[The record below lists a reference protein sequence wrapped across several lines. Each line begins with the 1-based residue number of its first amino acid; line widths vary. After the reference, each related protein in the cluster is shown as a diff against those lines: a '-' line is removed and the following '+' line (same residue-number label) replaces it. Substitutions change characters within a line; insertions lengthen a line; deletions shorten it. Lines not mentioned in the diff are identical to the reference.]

1 MILLIGNKG
10 SFSLECYDFL
20 LNSNHNDIKLIYA
33 GDLDA
38 SNISY
43 ITEGLN
49 EYLEKGINHKVIYI
63 GGEIKD
69 AKSMHLHN
77 FSIPVLL
84 AEYCGQQNYQ
94 FILLGSLSQWGL
106 IKWQCRTT
114 IESSTPISAP
124 YDEYSRTK
132 QLCFKTINSSS
143 AYNGYFICPA
153 SILNHK
159 HQSGSLY
166 TLRKIIC
173 LRWVNL
179 IFQFRGMISYCE
191 REDVFSSINLA
202 LLSGEL
208 ANNVIVS
215 KSISAN
221 EVAKIKQNKIKARLT
236 YALGFMA
243 YHFFFIIGLKNYS
256 QKIALLFTEV
266 NFISNQ
272 TKS

>member
-1 MILLIGNKG
+1 MIGNKG

-20 LNSNHNDIKLIYA
+20 LNSNQKDIKLIYTS
-33 GDLDA
+33 DLDA
-38 SNISY
+38 TNISF
-43 ITEGLN
+43 ISEGLN
-49 EYLEKGINHKVIYI
+49 KYLEYGTNHKVIYI

-69 AKSMHLHN
+69 AKLMPLHN

-84 AEYCGQQNYQ
+84 AEYCGQRNYQ

-114 IESSTPISAP
+114 IESSTPISVP

-132 QLCFKTINSSS
+132 QLCFKTISSSS

-166 TLRKIIC
+166 TLRKILG

-191 REDVFSSINLA
+191 REDVFRSINSA
-202 LLSGEL
+202 LISGDL

-215 KSISAN
+215 KSISAI
-221 EVAKIKQNKIKARLT
+221 EVAKTKRNGLKERLT
-236 YALGFMA
+236 YALGFTA
-243 YHFFFIIGLKNYS
+243 YHFSYIMGFRNYS

>member
-1 MILLIGNKG
+1 VILLIGNKG
-10 SFSLECYDFL
+10 SFSLECFDFL
-20 LNSNHNDIKLIYA
+20 LNSNHKDVKLIYVS
-33 GDLDA
+33 DLIA
-38 SNISY
+38 TNISLL
-43 ITEGLN
+43 TKGLN
-49 EYLEKGINHKVIYI
+49 EYLDYGTNHKVIYL

-69 AKSMHLHN
+69 ENTMLLHN
-77 FSIPVLL
+77 FSIPVFL
-84 AEYCGQQNYQ
+84 AEFCGQRNYQ

-106 IKWQCRTT
+106 IKWRYSST
-114 IESSTPISAP
+114 IESSTLVSAP

-132 QLCFKTINSSS
+132 QLCFKTISSS
-143 AYNGYFICPA
+143 SVYNGYFICPA

-166 TLRKIIC
+166 TLRKILG
-173 LRWVNL
+173 LRLVRL

-191 REDVFSSINLA
+191 REDVFNSINSA
-202 LLSGEL
+202 ILSGEL
-208 ANNVIVS
+208 SKNVIVS

-221 EVAKIKQNKIKARLT
+221 EVANTKRNDMKERLT

-243 YHFFFIIGLKNYS
+243 YHFFYLIGLRNYS

-272 TKS
+272 KKS

>member
-1 MILLIGNKG
+1 VILLIGNKG
-10 SFSLECYDFL
+10 SFSMECYDFL
-20 LNSNHNDIKLIYA
+20 LNCNHKDIKLLYA
-33 GDLDA
+33 CDLDA
-38 SNISY
+38 TNISL

-49 EYLEKGINHKVIYI
+49 DYLENGTNHKIIYI

-69 AKSMHLHN
+69 EKRMHLHN

-84 AEYCGQQNYQ
+84 AEYCGQRNYQ

-106 IKWQCRTT
+106 TKWQYTST
-114 IESSTPISAP
+114 IDSSTPISAP

-132 QLCFKTINSSS
+132 QLCFKTISSS
-143 AYNGYFICPA
+143 SKFKGYFICPA

-159 HQSGSLY
+159 HQLGSVY
-166 TLRKIIC
+166 TLRKIFG
-173 LRWVNL
+173 LPWVNR

-191 REDVFSSINLA
+191 REDVFNSINSA

-208 ANNVIVS
+208 SNNIIVS
-215 KSISAN
+215 KSISAV
-221 EVAKIKQNKIKARLT
+221 EVAKTKRNDIKEGLT
-236 YALGFMA
+236 YALGYLA
-243 YHFFFIIGLKNYS
+243 YHFFYILRFRNYS

-266 NFISNQ
+266 NFIPSQ

>member
-10 SFSLECYDFL
+10 SFSKECFDFL
-20 LNSNHNDIKLIYA
+20 LNSNHKDIKLIYTS
-33 GDLDA
+33 DLDA
-38 SNISY
+38 TNISF
-43 ITEGLN
+43 ITAGLN
-49 EYLEKGINHKVIYI
+49 EYLEYGDNHKVIYI

-69 AKSMHLHN
+69 ANRMRFHN
-77 FSIPVLL
+77 FSLPVLL
-84 AEYCGQQNYQ
+84 AEYCSQYHYQ

-106 IKWQCRTT
+106 VKWEYSSN
-114 IESSTPISAP
+114 IESTTPVSAP

-143 AYNGYFICPA
+143 SYNGYFICPA

-166 TLRKIIC
+166 TLRKILG
-173 LRWVNL
+173 LRMVNL

-191 REDVFSSINLA
+191 RADVFIAIDSA
-202 LLSGEL
+202 LLSGEFSK
-208 ANNVIVS
+208 NVIVC

-221 EVAKIKQNKIKARLT
+221 EVANTKRNVLKERFT
-236 YALGFMA
+236 YALGCIA
-243 YHFFFIIGLKNYS
+243 YHFFYILRFRNYS
-256 QKIALLFTEV
+256 RKIALLFTEV

-272 TKS
+272 SKS